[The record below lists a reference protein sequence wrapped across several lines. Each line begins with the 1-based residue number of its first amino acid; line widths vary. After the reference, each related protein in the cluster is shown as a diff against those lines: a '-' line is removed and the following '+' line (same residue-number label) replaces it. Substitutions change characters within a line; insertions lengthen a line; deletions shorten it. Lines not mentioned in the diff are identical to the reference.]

1 MVHAQPRIFN
11 VSRLRQISLVL
22 LGGILVGACVRD
34 LSRSPAPEPALAPE
48 IAAALASFNR
58 GAALLEQYQYA
69 QAAEAYTKSLEHAP
83 QWTAARFNLGLAL
96 LNMQEQSEAEGN
108 LDQAKQAFEAV
119 LQTDPQHLH
128 ARFSLGLYFQH
139 VGDNEQA
146 LACYEAV
153 HRGDPN
159 DPFVAYKY
167 AETLLNLERKQE
179 GTRMLEHVVH
189 LDPGFVSAL
198 YRLGI
203 QYQRSGRRDEAKP
216 LFERFRNLKK
226 EELAGGSF
234 TVLNTYGTVGKYYM
248 ALDAGNL
255 PLQQKQ
261 KPSQNRIL
269 FSPEIT
275 RFSTPCAAW
284 KTEQTHVTLPGLTA
298 GDIDGDG
305 DLDLCITS
313 LGPDGSTSI
322 WLNNGGTFV
331 QDQVLVQHGICPSLG
346 DVDNDGDLDLWLGR
360 AGTDTLF
367 VNDGSGKL
375 SAQDLTGT
383 TENAVPTYHTRLVD
397 IDSDGDLDLAALRT
411 LTGPIPVDSSS
422 QAQTASLF
430 NNNRDGTF
438 KDIAEELGL
447 LLAQRPV
454 AALVCDDFDNDRDLD
469 IVVIHV
475 DGQAFGWIND
485 RAWQHHVVD
494 QETMNL
500 TDLGSVLS
508 ATSSDPDRDGDRDL
522 LICTTA
528 GPLLFANQ
536 GQLRFQC
543 DEPFRGQFRGLSASG
558 AQFVDMDNDGDLDLV
573 LADALRAD
581 GKRGPTILVNDPA
594 THSFTDVLKQDPGN
608 LLAAVTFPGRASCI
622 AADFT
627 GNGRCDLLLAAC
639 DQPAALLQNVTPQG
653 HWIALDLGG
662 TRGDDQKSRSNN
674 SAIGARIDLRTGT
687 VSQQFVVGS
696 ASGPVAQP
704 PLRIHLGLGSNTTVD
719 WLRITWPDAVLQAE
733 LELPADQVLRITEI
747 PRKVSSCPHLFAWNG
762 QGYELVSDF
771 GGMGGMGYLAE
782 PGLYPKPDPT
792 EYVPIPDLQA
802 QQDQY
807 ILKVVEPIEEIVYF
821 DQAKLLAIDHPQG
834 TQVFPNEMMA
844 VNCDPPAFELFCFEN
859 SIEAVRA
866 TDHEGTDVTRALT
879 AIDRRY
885 AGPTQLDHR
894 FTGYA
899 KDHCIELDFGDGLST
914 LEPDARVVLF
924 AQGWVH
930 YSYSATN
937 FAAAQ
942 ANTRLRAP
950 SIQVWRDG
958 QWIEL
963 FHEIGYP
970 AGLRH
975 TMTLELT
982 GKLLPT
988 DQRLRISSNMELYWD
1003 RIFLA
1008 PLADTRV
1015 SLQEQSVTQA
1025 DLHFLGYPKE
1035 FSPDGRLPKLYDY
1048 DSVDRTIPWKSMAG
1062 QYTRYGEVTDLLDR
1076 ADDCYVIMGPGE
1088 EVSLHFAVDAF
1099 SAVPSGYQRSF
1110 ILKTDS
1116 YCKDMDLYTA
1126 HPDTVT
1132 PLPFHGM
1139 TQYPYDANETFPQD
1153 LQHQTY
1159 QQEYNTRTVLKEG
1172 GAW

>member
-1 MVHAQPRIFN
+1 MPHAQPRIFKGAM
-11 VSRLRQISLVL
+11 LRQLSLVL
-22 LGGILVGACVRD
+22 LGGLLIGACVREPGQ
-34 LSRSPAPEPALAPE
+34 SPFPEPQFSPE
-48 IAAALASFNR
+48 ISTALASFNR
-58 GAALLEQYQYA
+58 GAGLLEQYQYA
-69 QAAEAYTKSLEHAP
+69 QAAEAFARSLEHAP
-83 QWTAARFNLGLAL
+83 HWTAARFNLGLAL
-96 LNMQEQSEAEGN
+96 LNMQEQAEAEGN

-139 VGDNEQA
+139 VGDNEGA

-153 HRGDPN
+153 HKDDPN

-167 AETLLNLERKQE
+167 AEILLNLERKEE
-179 GTRMLEHVVH
+179 GVRLLEHVVD

-216 LFERFRNLKK
+216 LFDRFRNLKK

-248 ALDAGNL
+248 ALDADNL
-255 PLQQKQ
+255 PLQTARSGSKQ
-261 KPSQNRIL
+261 RIL
-269 FSPEIT
+269 FSPET
-275 RFSTPCAAW
+275 KPLPMTCTAW
-284 KTEQTHVTLPGLTA
+284 KTDQITVGLSGLAA
-298 GDIDGDG
+298 GDTDGDG
-305 DLDLCITS
+305 DLDLCITA
-313 LGPDGSTSI
+313 LGPDGSTSL
-322 WLNNGGTFV
+322 WLNDKGTFT
-331 QDQVLVQHGICPSLG
+331 QGQILTQQGICPSLG

-367 VNDGSGKL
+367 VNDGAGSL
-375 SAQDLTGT
+375 SPQDLTGT
-383 TENAVPTYHTRLVD
+383 TENTLPTYHTRLVD
-397 IDSDGDLDLAALRT
+397 VDSDGDLDLAALR
-411 LTGPIPVDSSS
+411 LQAGPIPVDLAT
-422 QAQTASLF
+422 QAQTASVF
-430 NNNRDGTF
+430 NNNRDGSY
-438 KDIAEELGL
+438 KDIAAKLGL
-447 LLAQRPV
+447 LLSERPV

-469 IVVIHV
+469 IMVIHV

-485 RAWQHHVVD
+485 RAWQHRVLD
-494 QETMNL
+494 QAAMNL
-500 TDLGSVLS
+500 TGLGPVLS
-508 ATSSDPDRDGDRDL
+508 ATSGDPDRDGDRDL
-522 LICTTA
+522 LICTQA
-528 GPLLFANQ
+528 GPLLFFNQ

-543 DEPFRGQFRGLSASG
+543 DLQFKRQFQGLNPSG
-558 AQFVDMDNDGDLDLV
+558 AQFVDMDNDGDLDIV
-573 LADALRAD
+573 LADALRSA
-581 GKRGPTILVNDPA
+581 GRRGPTVLINDPIA
-594 THSFTDVLKQDPGN
+594 RRFTDVLKQDKGN
-608 LLAAVTFPGRASCI
+608 LLAAVSFPGRASCM

-627 GNGRCDLLLAAC
+627 GNGRCDLLLAPSE
-639 DQPAALLQNVTPQG
+639 QPPLLIENVTAQG

-696 ASGPVAQP
+696 TSGPVAQP

-733 LELPADQVLRITEI
+733 LELAADQVIRITEI

-771 GGMGGMGYLAE
+771 GGMGGMGYLAG
-782 PGLYPKPDPT
+782 PDQYPRPDPT
-792 EYVPIPDLQA
+792 EYVPIPELIA
-802 QQDQY
+802 QGDQY
-807 ILKVVEPIEEIVYF
+807 ILKVVEPIEEVVYF
-821 DQAKLLAIDHPQG
+821 DQAKLLAVDHPQG
-834 TQVFPNEMMA
+834 TTVYPNEMMA
-844 VNCDPPAFELFCFEN
+844 VNCAPPAFELFCFETP
-859 SIEAVRA
+859 IEALQA
-866 TDHEGTDVTRALT
+866 TDHEGTDVTDALA
-879 AIDRRY
+879 AIDRIY

-899 KDHCIELDFGDGLST
+899 EEHSIELDFGNQLSKVA
-914 LEPDARVVLF
+914 LNARVVLF

-942 ANTRLRAP
+942 AGTRLRAP
-950 SIQVWRDG
+950 SIHVRREG
-958 QWIEL
+958 QWVEL

-975 TMTLELT
+975 IMTLELT
-982 GKLLPT
+982 DKLLPT
-988 DQRLRISSNMELYWD
+988 DQRLRITSNMELYWD

-1008 PLADTRV
+1008 PLADSALSVQELGV
-1015 SLQEQSVTQA
+1015 SQA

-1048 DSVDRTIPWKSMAG
+1048 DSVDRMIPWKSMAG
-1062 QYTRYGEVTDLLDR
+1062 QYTRYGDVTELLDQP
-1076 ADDCYVIMGPGE
+1076 DDRYVIMGPGE
-1088 EVSLHFAVDAF
+1088 EISLHFSVNAF
-1099 SAVPSGYQRSF
+1099 SAVPAGYQRSF
-1110 ILKTDS
+1110 ILKTHS

-1132 PLPFHGM
+1132 PLPFQGM
-1139 TQYPYDANETFPQD
+1139 SQYPYDDSESYPQD
-1153 LQHQTY
+1153 LEHQVY
-1159 QQEYNTRTVLKEG
+1159 QREYNTRTVLPG
-1172 GAW
+1172 GCW